1 MIKNFVKISCLI
13 LVSYSLL
20 GCGGTFDIGINKQD
34 FLGDKAIMSFYV
46 QTNSN
51 LLIKNTDIIYISTPT
66 FSCKY
71 NVNTASSACPKT
83 KQILEKIKPDIE
95 KKFIDLGYHITKTSN
110 QANLFVSLDIN
121 LYIQNFTDYIPN
133 TSAFDKN
140 PLTKLIAI
148 QNGYYC
154 GTNPVTQKEAYQ
166 ILNDPQRSNCHSSP
180 VNAYEYNYH
189 YTLSIFEKN
198 NSSTP
203 IYQSKI
209 EPMRIDNFTIYGLI
223 NKMIDANFTTF
234 PMKGN
239 GEVIFLTA
247 YPKLEPVNIRY

>member
-1 MIKNFVKISCLI
+1 
-13 LVSYSLL
+13 
-20 GCGGTFDIGINKQD
+20 
-34 FLGDKAIMSFYV
+34 MSFYV